1 MKKNMITNEFQFFD
15 PLEDD
20 ISIVSDLPGNYIFTL
35 REKSKLPDIG
45 IPVTYTKFR
54 NYEVIYVGLASGS
67 LRDRDVK
74 NTLTEMREVQP

>member
-1 MKKNMITNEFQFFD
+1 MITNEFQFFD

-45 IPVTYTKFR
+45 IPV
-54 NYEVIYVGLASGS
+54 GS
-67 LRDRDVK
+67 CAKPCV
-74 NTLTEMREVQP
+74 